1 MSAPLVSIVIAT
13 YRSRHDHLLAAI
25 GSALVQSMG
34 DIEIIVS
41 DDSPDDALSE
51 LVASFHDERLRYR
64 HNAPALGVARNHWL
78 SFGEARGEFIV
89 ILNHDDWLAPSFVER
104 LASALQAE
112 PQAVLAFC
120 DHWVIDVDGERL
132 VADTERN
139 TAAWGRAQLG
149 RGLHRSFAP
158 LVAAQTIPM
167 AMGAMF
173 RRAALPAVLPGDA
186 GPAYDLW
193 LTYLLCRTGGAAW
206 YESERLSAWRT
217 HAGNLT
223 HEGGLEW
230 LHGTATCWAA
240 MARDGNFATF
250 RQLARRR
257 AAESFNGCATRSWAH
272 GQRVRCVHYAWKS
285 LVCSPTVK
293 AVASLFMLP
302 LLPSCWAPE
311 RWARGAAIVRRSS

>member
-13 YRSRHDHLLAAI
+13 YRSRHDHLRVAI
-25 GSALVQSMG
+25 ASALAQSMA
-34 DIEIIVS
+34 DIEVIVS
-41 DDSPDDALSE
+41 DDSPDDALSDW
-51 LVASFHDERLRYR
+51 VAGFHDERLRYR
-64 HNAPALGVARNHWL
+64 HNAPALGVARNHWV

-89 ILNHDDWLAPSFVER
+89 ILNHDDWLAPAFVER
-104 LASALQAE
+104 LAGALQAE

-120 DHWVIDVDGERL
+120 DHWVIDVEGERL
-132 VADTERN
+132 ASDTERN
-139 TAAWGRAQLG
+139 TAAWGRAQLA

-158 LVAAQTIPM
+158 LVAAQSIPM
-167 AMGAMF
+167 AMGAIF
-173 RRAALPAVLPGDA
+173 RRAALPAVLPDDA

-223 HEGGLEW
+223 SEGGLVW

-240 MARDGNFATF
+240 MARDVNFASVH
-250 RQLARRR
+250 RLARGR

-272 GQRVRCVHYAWKS
+272 GQRSRCVRYAWQS
-285 LVCSPTVK
+285 LTCTPTVK
-293 AVASLFMLP
+293 AVAALLMP
-302 LLPSCWAPE
+302 LLPSRWAPA
-311 RWARGAAIVRRSS
+311 RWARGAAIVRHSS